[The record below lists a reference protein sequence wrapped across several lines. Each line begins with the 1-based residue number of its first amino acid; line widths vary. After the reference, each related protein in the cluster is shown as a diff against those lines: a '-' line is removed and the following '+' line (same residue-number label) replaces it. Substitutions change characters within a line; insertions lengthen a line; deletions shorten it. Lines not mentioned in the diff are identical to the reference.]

1 MGGNLV
7 LPTLILSYD
16 TGTVP
21 QVSVQLDTASG
32 SKRAVG
38 EIDSGSVRSLC
49 PLLYLDEL
57 GLSMDDLALN
67 ERKGAPAVGPAFD
80 TWCPKVGISGQIMIP
95 SLQENDLV
103 PWDKL
108 FNMDLV
114 FADTETLLLG
124 QSDFFAAFDVQF
136 LNGAEHDEGSELQIS
151 RCHRGQHPRL
161 G

>member
-1 MGGNLV
+1 M
-7 LPTLILSYD
+7 PTLILSYD

-49 PLLYLDEL
+49 PLLFLEDL
-57 GLSMDDLALN
+57 GLSTGDLVKN
-67 ERKGAPAVGPAFD
+67 ERKGAPAVGPEFD
-80 TWCPKVGISGQIMIP
+80 TWRPKVGISGQIMIP
-95 SLQENDLV
+95 SLDEHDLV

-124 QSDFFAAFDVQF
+124 QSDFFAAFDVRF
-136 LNGAEHDEGSELQIS
+136 VNGAEHDEGSELHIS
-151 RCHRGQHPRL
+151 RCPRGQQPRL

>member
-1 MGGNLV
+1 M
-7 LPTLILSYD
+7 PTLIIGHD

-21 QVSVQLDTASG
+21 QVSIQLETAGG

-38 EIDSGSVRSLC
+38 EIDSGSVKSLC
-49 PLLYLDEL
+49 PLLYLEEL
-57 GLSMDDLALN
+57 GLSMDDLVLN
-67 ERKGAPAVGPAFD
+67 ERKGAPAVGPEFD
-80 TWCPKVGISGQIMIP
+80 TWSAKVGICGQIMIP
-95 SLQENDLV
+95 SLEENDLV

-124 QSDFFAAFDVQF
+124 QSDFFSAFDVQF
-136 LNGAEHDEGSELQIS
+136 VNGAEHDEGSEIRIC
-151 RCHRGQHPRL
+151 RCPRGQHARL

>member
-1 MGGNLV
+1 M
-7 LPTLILSYD
+7 PTLIFSYD

-21 QVSVQLDTASG
+21 QVSVQLGTASG

-49 PLLYLDEL
+49 PLLYLKEL
-57 GLSMDDLALN
+57 GLSTADLVKN
-67 ERKGAPAVGPAFD
+67 ERKGSPAVGPEFD
-80 TWCPKVGISGQIMIP
+80 TWSPRVGVNCQIMIP
-95 SLQENDLV
+95 SLHENDLV

-108 FNMDLV
+108 FQMDLV

-124 QSDFFAAFDVQF
+124 QSDFFTTFDVQF
-136 LNGAEHDEGSELQIS
+136 LNGAEHDEGSELKLS
-151 RCHRGQHPRL
+151 RCSRDQHHKL